1 MVKEKH
7 QEHLDNEKLIPFEVI
22 FKNLL
27 KDLVFY
33 SLREI
38 TLILPCVTY
47 KKKKN
52 ISISMRLCG
61 VSLLMG
67 YCHVVCQV

>member
-7 QEHLDNEKLIPFEVI
+7 QEHFDNEKLISFEVI

-27 KDLVFY
+27 NDLVFY

-47 KKKKN
+47 KKKK
-52 ISISMRLCG
+52 ILVLVCAYV
-61 VSLLMG
+61 VSA
-67 YCHVVCQV
+67 Y